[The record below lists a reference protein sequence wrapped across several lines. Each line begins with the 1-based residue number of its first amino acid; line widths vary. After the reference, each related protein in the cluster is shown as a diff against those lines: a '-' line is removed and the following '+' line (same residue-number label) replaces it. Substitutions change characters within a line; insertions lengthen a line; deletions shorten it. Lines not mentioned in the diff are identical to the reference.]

1 MECKGKLISG
11 GHGEVNTFMTVMAPS
26 IVGQQ
31 NTGKKINKWYHR
43 ILKVDTVLCEA
54 KVQL

>member
-1 MECKGKLISG
+1 MESKGKLISG

-43 ILKVDTVLCEA
+43 ILKVDTVL
-54 KVQL
+54 